1 MHKNI
6 PEIVKLITS
15 QIRTRADKVE
25 KWASLKRD
33 NEAMF
38 RELLELNHTD
48 IKNPGSLLGFDID
61 DEQQLILLNYTGQD
75 HHELHDIPG
84 GWSQPLREMRGLVY
98 SFAPDE
104 PQLVSR
110 GFGKF
115 FNANELPENTYTA
128 LQEKYGTKRY
138 LAREKA
144 DGHMIEYFMHN
155 GQLHATTRGKFNT
168 ASASLALEMLG
179 RSGFE
184 YVNEILG
191 GDLMTIVVELIHPN
205 TEVHVDYDGQETLC
219 LLAAFNTNGD
229 RFPVSALQRVSS
241 MVNEFTIPNERRL
254 TLDEMINE
262 INDRGVTNNEGW
274 VMDFDGELIKFK
286 YIDYIGQMVKSK
298 LSYKYIMNCIRNDRL
313 DRMLHTLPEEIREHA
328 YDMVSTVWEVADE
341 ASASQDH
348 KVLYSLYGELEGGR
362 EYFRTCC
369 RAFYR
374 ECVA

>member
-61 DEQQLILLNYTGQD
+61 DEQQLILLNYTGQA
-75 HHELHDIPG
+75 HNELHDIPR
-84 GWSQPLREMRGLVY
+84 GWSQPLRDMRGLVY
-98 SFAPDE
+98 SFASDE

-110 GFGKF
+110 GFEKF
-115 FNANELPENTYTA
+115 FNANELPENTHAA
-128 LQEKYGTKRY
+128 LREKYGNKRY

-168 ASASLALEMLG
+168 ASAELALEMLG

-205 TEVHVDYDGQETLC
+205 TEVHVDYDGQKTLC
-219 LLAAFNTNGD
+219 LLAAFNTCGD
-229 RFPVSALQRVSS
+229 KFPVPTLQRISS
-241 MVNEFTIPNERRL
+241 MVSEFTIPNERRL

-262 INDRGVTNNEGW
+262 INDRSVTNNEGW

-298 LSYKYIMNCIRNDRL
+298 LSYKYIMNCIRNQRL
-313 DRMLHTLPEEIREHA
+313 DRMLNTLPEEIREHA
-328 YDMVSTVWEVADE
+328 YEMVSAVYETGGRAIELG
-341 ASASQDH
+341 DH
-348 KVLYSLYGELEGGR
+348 KVLYELYGELEGGR

-369 RAFYR
+369 RAFYK
-374 ECVA
+374 ECLI